1 MALKPPA
8 SAGSAA
14 PATPMPVVTSAWP
27 QVLALYPALGAVLP
41 PAGANGANGV
51 MGAHRADGTA
61 PFPALPVM
69 QVPEG
74 TTLFRESE
82 TCQGFPLVLDG
93 EVRVSRSASNGREL
107 ELYRVLPGEMCLV
120 SSACLFA
127 GQVFTAR
134 GITTRPTRLALLPPA
149 LFRTALGSEPFR
161 DFVMGLFAARMA
173 DLTALIEAVAFQKLD
188 SRLAA
193 TLLGHGSQLRAT
205 HQALADEL
213 GTVREIITR
222 LLHRFE
228 RAGWVEL
235 SRECITI
242 RDSVALRQL
251 ATPA

>member
-1 MALKPPA
+1 MATKPPA
-8 SAGSAA
+8 A
-14 PATPMPVVTSAWP
+14 PASTAPCTQPEAASAWP
-27 QVLALYPALGAVLP
+27 QVLSLYPALCGAWPSTGQTGATSAP
-41 PAGANGANGV
+41 P
-51 MGAHRADGTA
+51 
-61 PFPALPVM
+61 PPALPVM

-74 TTLFRESE
+74 TTLFREHE
-82 TCQGFPLVLDG
+82 ACQGFPLVLDG

-134 GITTRPTRLALLPPA
+134 GITTRPTRLTMLPPA
-149 LFRTALGSEPFR
+149 LFRAALASEPFR

-213 GTVREIITR
+213 GTVREIVTR

-228 RAGWVEL
+228 RSGWVEL

-251 ATPA
+251 AAQGSRP

>member
-1 MALKPPA
+1 MATKPPA
-8 SAGSAA
+8 APASAA
-14 PATPMPVVTSAWP
+14 PCTQPEAASAWP
-27 QVLALYPALGAVLP
+27 QVLALYPALCGAWP
-41 PAGANGANGV
+41 STGQTGANS
-51 MGAHRADGTA
+51 A
-61 PFPALPVM
+61 PPPPALPVMQVM

-74 TTLFRESE
+74 TTLFREHE
-82 TCQGFPLVLDG
+82 ACQGFPLVLDG

-134 GITTRPTRLALLPPA
+134 GITTRPTRLTMLPPA
-149 LFRTALGSEPFR
+149 LFRAALASEPFR

-213 GTVREIITR
+213 GTVREIVTR

-228 RAGWVEL
+228 RSGWVEL

-251 ATPA
+251 AAQGSRP